1 MKIGVIRHAT
11 VISPDVEKSEQ
22 MVMIEDSRIAAI
34 KPEGKPL
41 PKRVDWSYNAAG
53 QYVVPGFIDIHTH
66 GALGRDVTDVDDP
79 QAIFEISRAKQE
91 EGCTLFCP
99 TTLTLAFDAL
109 AAALRNVAAYRAS
122 TAQTCRVQGVHLEG
136 PFINPACCGAQ
147 NPAFVRKAD
156 WGEVEKLGKIVPI
169 TEVTYAAEMPG
180 AAEFT
185 RALKKHHIVAS
196 CGHSKAT
203 HADFMAAHK
212 NGLNHLTHFCNQMS
226 PLHHREIGLVGTGF
240 LEKDVHIELICDK
253 VHVCADMLK
262 LIFSVKDP
270 STIFMITDSMRAS
283 HLPDGPSSIGGLD
296 VIVKNGEAR
305 LASNG
310 ALAGS
315 MLRMNVALKN
325 IFELTGLPLSKL
337 IRCTSWNQALE
348 LGIGDREGK
357 VEKGF
362 NADLALL
369 KKKSFAVVGVV
380 NQGELR
386 KF

>member
-11 VISPDVEKSEQ
+11 VISPAVEKSEQ
-22 MVMIEDSRIAAI
+22 VIVIEDSKI
-34 KPEGKPL
+34 KSIRPEGSAL
-41 PKRVDWSYNAAG
+41 PKKIDWTFNARG
-53 QYVVPGFIDIHTH
+53 KYVVPGFIDIHTH
-66 GALGRDVTDVDDP
+66 GALGRDVTDVSDP
-79 QAIFEISRAKQE
+79 QAIFEISKAKQE

-99 TTLTLAFDAL
+99 TTLTLAYDQL
-109 AAALRNVAAYRAS
+109 AAALRNVAAYREAGEP
-122 TAQTCRVQGVHLEG
+122 TCRVRGVHLEG

-147 NPAFVRKAD
+147 NPAFVRPAKWD
-156 WGEVEKLGKIVPI
+156 EVEKLGKIVPI
-169 TEVTYAAEMPG
+169 SEVTYAAEMPG
-180 AAEFT
+180 AAAFT
-185 RALKKHHIVAS
+185 KRLVKHHIVAS

-203 HADFMAAHK
+203 YADFLAARK

-226 PLHHREIGLVGTGF
+226 PLHHREIGLVGSGL
-240 LEKDVHIELICDK
+240 LEKGVHIELICDK
-253 VHVCADMLK
+253 VHVCADMIR
-262 LIFSVKDP
+262 LIFSIKDP
-270 STIFMITDSMRAS
+270 STVFMITDSMRAS

-315 MLRMNVALKN
+315 MLRMNIALKN
-325 IFELTGLPLSKL
+325 VHEVTGLPLKDI

-362 NADLALL
+362 NADLAVLD
-369 KKKSFAVVGVV
+369 KKTFAVNAVV
-380 NQGELR
+380 NAGELR
-386 KF
+386 RI